1 MRSIRR
7 DTQFKR
13 DVKRLLRRGK
23 DMDKLKEVID
33 RLVYAQE
40 LPARARDHQLKGTLK
55 DCRECHI
62 EGDWLLIY
70 RIEGSELCLIR
81 TGSHAICS
89 DKQTQPEDGDVQ
101 VVVSALA
108 RGSRTSRKGNLR
120 KSRS

>member
-13 DVKRLLRRGK
+13 DVKRLLKRGK
-23 DMDKLKEVID
+23 DMNKLKEIID
-33 RLVYAQE
+33 GLVRAQE
-40 LPARARDHQLKGTLK
+40 LPVRTRDHQLKGTLK

-81 TGSHAICS
+81 TGSHS
-89 DKQTQPEDGDVQ
+89 DLFG
-101 VVVSALA
+101 
-108 RGSRTSRKGNLR
+108 
-120 KSRS
+120 